1 MVIQVEIYFVT
12 SATLN
17 GIWCIVT
24 VSDLQQQQMFKC
36 IFFIQKRGRWTNP
49 AALDI
54 IHRMNSH
61 SYFVNNSK

>member
-24 VSDLQQQQMFKC
+24 VSDLQQQQFS
-36 IFFIQKRGRWTNP
+36 QNS
-49 AALDI
+49 AYDVALLKI
-54 IHRMNSH
+54 
-61 SYFVNNSK
+61 

>member
-24 VSDLQQQQMFKC
+24 VSDLQQQ
-36 IFFIQKRGRWTNP
+36 IFPVFAESRKKKSAKMYMIGFRKKYLT
-49 AALDI
+49 
-54 IHRMNSH
+54 
-61 SYFVNNSK
+61 V